1 MQCILNT
8 FSFLLVIAHIFH
20 TYLLWGKEN
29 RTIQS
34 QMSCCHKEFLNLKQK
49 QKELE
54 VALWNPFLLM
64 LPPYCIPLVYC
75 FLFHTYLSSNL
86 AAFGQGKARC
96 RGSIPELEDVIQSR
110 CSIDKPVDDGEWI
123 GGAQRFTLALSSL
136 KL

>member
-1 MQCILNT
+1 MYFKHFFFLIGCCAYLPYIPFVGQGKQDNSKPNELLSQRISEPKTEAERVRSSTLKSISAHVTTILH
-8 FSFLLVIAHIFH
+8 S
-20 TYLLWGKEN
+20 
-29 RTIQS
+29 S
-34 QMSCCHKEFLNLKQK
+34 
-49 QKELE
+49 
-54 VALWNPFLLM
+54 
-64 LPPYCIPLVYC
+64 VYC